1 MKVFPRCHY
10 KIDKIGC
17 FSSSATFP
25 SFAENMRHIDQAVPI
40 ASIQSTAVMAS
51 SPSPLRDCGL
61 DLNTVKLVASCL
73 YFVVFIPALLLNVMA
88 AWISWHLKTKSS
100 FVVYLKNLVVADLLM
115 TLIIPLRAGDRLPG
129 SPWGLQA
136 FNCQFGSVL
145 FYLCMYVS
153 VVLMGVISLDRFF
166 KIVQP
171 GGKLFGQSAIFG
183 KMVSA
188 IVWVVLF
195 SINTIPT
202 MLLTNGKPANNTA
215 EKCMTMKNDLG
226 KRYHNAVTIFCNM
239 IFLVVLIVIGFC
251 YTCIAKRVVESNRN
265 SGSTNVE
272 GNRKI
277 KARVFIVL
285 VVFLVCFA
293 PYHITRIPYVR
304 RQVVNKINCR
314 WASLKVAKSLTLCL
328 ATTNV
333 CLGLLI
339 YIMLCKTFRKKLC
352 EVKLIGQLYS
362 TTTHVNSDT
371 SL

>member
-1 MKVFPRCHY
+1 MHML
-10 KIDKIGC
+10 
-17 FSSSATFP
+17 SLTT
-25 SFAENMRHIDQAVPI
+25 H
-40 ASIQSTAVMAS
+40 STADMN
-51 SPSPLRDCGL
+51 SPSPLLDCGIDHETISL
-61 DLNTVKLVASCL
+61 VVLCLN
-73 YFVVFIPALLLNVMA
+73 FVLFVPALLLNVMA

-202 MLLTNGKPANNTA
+202 MVLTSEKPANGTA
-215 EKCMTMKNDLG
+215 ELCMAMKNDLG

-272 GNRKI
+272 GKRKI

-314 WASLKVAKSLTLCL
+314 WASLKVAKSLTLWL

-333 CLGLLI
+333 CLDPLI
-339 YIMLCKTFRKKLC
+339 YILLCKAFREKLC
-352 EVKLIGQLYS
+352 EVKQLRQLFS
-362 TTTHVNSDT
+362 TTAQVNSEDT

>member
-1 MKVFPRCHY
+1 MLSLTTH
-10 KIDKIGC
+10 
-17 FSSSATFP
+17 
-25 SFAENMRHIDQAVPI
+25 
-40 ASIQSTAVMAS
+40 STADMN
-51 SPSPLRDCGL
+51 SPSPLLDCGV
-61 DLNTVKLVASCL
+61 DLETISLVVLCL
-73 YFVVFIPALLLNVMA
+73 NCILFVPALLLNVMA

-202 MLLTNGKPANNTA
+202 MVLTNEKPANNTA
-215 EKCMTMKNDLG
+215 ELCMAMKNDLG
-226 KRYHNAVTIFCNM
+226 KRYHKAVVIEGNVIF
-239 IFLVVLIVIGFC
+239 FTVLVVIGFC
-251 YTCIAKRVVESNRN
+251 YTCIAKKVIESYRN
-265 SGSTNVE
+265 SGSSNVE
-272 GNRKI
+272 GKRKI

-293 PYHITRIPYVR
+293 PYHITRIPYVQ

-314 WASLKVAKSLTLCL
+314 WASLKVAKSLTLWL

-333 CLGLLI
+333 CLDPLI
-339 YIMLCKTFRKKLC
+339 YILLCKAFREKLC
-352 EVKLIGQLYS
+352 EVKLLRQLFS
-362 TTTHVNSDT
+362 TTAQVNSEDT